1 MRSLYL
7 RIIVTFAAALLVCF
21 IGVSWVSARI
31 QRRAI
36 GEFFEGSMN
45 LELQEGQHAYESGG
59 PVALKAYLNRVDGAL
74 KGTRFFTD
82 ADGVD
87 LVSGLNRSEMRHIQ
101 FNFLGLPKFSNGGVT
116 IARSSPDGKYWL
128 IVTAPPPIHLTSF
141 MPYFIL
147 ILIVT
152 LGLGWGLSAGIVSP
166 LLEVAGTMEQ
176 FGRGDMSARIHTN
189 RRDEI
194 GAVARAFNDMA
205 SRIETL
211 LMIERRLLQDVS
223 HELRSPLARLSFA
236 TELLKTTL
244 DKDTAIARV
253 RREVERLSQLVST
266 LMEISSVE
274 TDAATHRGQQVAIS
288 QLVKDIVQ
296 DCRIE
301 AEARDVLIHVTAE
314 SSPVIGGDAELLR
327 RAIENVLR
335 NAIRY
340 SPSHSTIA
348 VGLNSANGNVQIS
361 IRDQG
366 PGVPEDQ
373 LTRIFDPFF
382 RGDDSRNTT
391 DGGVGLGLS
400 IARRA
405 VLFHHGQI
413 CARNLSPGLLV
424 TVRMPIATS

>member
-1 MRSLYL
+1 MRTLHL
-7 RIIVTFAAALLVCF
+7 RIIVTFTAALLVSV

-31 QRRAI
+31 QRHTI
-36 GEFFEGSMN
+36 GEFFEGSMK
-45 LELQEGQHAYESGG
+45 LELQQAQYAYENGG
-59 PVALKAYLNRVDGAL
+59 PEALKAYLNQVDGTL
-74 KGTRFFTD
+74 KGTRFLTD

-87 LVSGLNRSEMRHIQ
+87 LVSGLNRSAMRNIRL
-101 FNFLGLPKFSNGGVT
+101 NFLGLPKFNNGGVT
-116 IARSSPDGKYWL
+116 IARPSPDGKYWL
-128 IVTAPPPIHLTSF
+128 IVTAPPPLRLASF
-141 MPYFIL
+141 SPYFIL

-152 LGLGWGLSAGIVSP
+152 LALAWGLSAGIVSP
-166 LLEVAGTMEQ
+166 LLKVAGTMEQ
-176 FGRGDMSARIHTN
+176 FGRGELSTRIYAN

-194 GAVARAFNDMA
+194 GTVARAFNDMA

-211 LMIERRLLQDVS
+211 LTIERRLLQDVS

-236 TELLKTTL
+236 TELLKTAP
-244 DKDTAIARV
+244 DKDAAIARV

-266 LMEISSVE
+266 LTEMSSVE
-274 TDAATHRGQQVAIS
+274 TDAATHRGEQVSIT

-301 AEARDVLIHVTAE
+301 AEARGVLIDVTAK
-314 SSPVIGGDAELLR
+314 SSPVIEGDAELLR

-335 NAIRY
+335 NAVRY

-348 VGLNSANGNVQIS
+348 VGVNCADGNVEIS

-373 LTRIFDPFF
+373 LARIFDPFF
-382 RGDDSRNTT
+382 RVDDSRNTAN
-391 DGGVGLGLS
+391 GGVGLGLS

-405 VLFHHGQI
+405 TLFHHGQI
-413 CARNLSPGLLV
+413 CAKNLSPGLQV
-424 TVRMPIATS
+424 TVRMPLATS